1 MKFINSFFSKETF
14 EILINLSIKTLII
27 LILEIRQ
34 DRQKNFSIIT
44 IFRVSFFY
52 NQFIGVNV

>member
-14 EILINLSIKTLII
+14 EIVINLSIKILII

-44 IFRVSFFY
+44 IFWVSFFY
-52 NQFIGVNV
+52 NQFIGVNL